1 MNFSPMKSNSCWSGP
16 CLKGS
21 LKDLRCKYGKGGEK
35 SIEDQHFSKSEQ
47 EHPGKD
53 GVLPELALQP
63 KLTTQ
68 SPQGDHMRF
77 NVGV

>member
-1 MNFSPMKSNSCWSGP
+1 MNFSPMKSSCWSGP

-21 LKDLRCKYGKGGEK
+21 LKDLRYKYGKGGEK
-35 SIEDQHFSKSEQ
+35 NIDQPFSKNEQ
-47 EHPGKD
+47 ENAGQD

-68 SPQGDHMRF
+68 TPLGDHMGC